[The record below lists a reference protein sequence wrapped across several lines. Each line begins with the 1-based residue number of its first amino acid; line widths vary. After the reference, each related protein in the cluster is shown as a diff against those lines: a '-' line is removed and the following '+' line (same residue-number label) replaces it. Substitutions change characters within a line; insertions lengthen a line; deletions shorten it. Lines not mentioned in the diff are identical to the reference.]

1 MQGIKPI
8 SNILLIPS
16 YLCVCA
22 SILLKEKKNRRLRGD
37 AVSRVPHTGWGET
50 KLKPYLMVSFHSN
63 GLNYSAVP
71 FPIARPLS
79 FFLLGYELLEG
90 RDSVKFIFVFPVLS
104 V

>member
-1 MQGIKPI
+1 MRFHFAEG
-8 SNILLIPS
+8 
-16 YLCVCA
+16 
-22 SILLKEKKNRRLRGD
+22 KKKTKRRLRGD
-37 AVSRVPHTGWGET
+37 AASRVPHTGWGET
-50 KLKPYLMVSFHSN
+50 KLKPYLTVSFHSN